1 MFSLNSSVRYYL
13 YHGRADMRNSF
24 DGFCGIVKSRLGKDP
39 LSGDVFIFINKRRNL
54 VKLLKW
60 EQGGFELYYKR
71 LETGTLE
78 LPEIEKD
85 ALYCQI
91 SWPVLVMMI
100 EGISIKK
107 IIQRKRYL
115 YENKYPQ
122 ITSKMLINKGF

>member
-13 YHGRADMRNSF
+13 YQGTTDMRNSF
-24 DGFCGIVKSRLGKDP
+24 DGLSGLVKSRLVKDP

-78 LPEIEKD
+78 LPEMEKD
-85 ALYCQI
+85 ARYCQI
-91 SWPVLVMMI
+91 NWSVLVMMI

-107 IIQRKRYL
+107 IHQRKRFFVK
-115 YENKYPQ
+115 EKYPQ
-122 ITSKMLINKGF
+122 YSS

>member
-13 YHGRADMRNSF
+13 YQGTTDMRNSF
-24 DGFCGIVKSRLGKDP
+24 DGLSGIVKSRLGKDP

-60 EQGGFELYYKR
+60 EQGVFELYYKR

-78 LPEIEKD
+78 LPQVKKG
-85 ALYCQI
+85 AQYCQI
-91 SWPVLVMMI
+91 NWSVLVMMI

-107 IIQRKRYL
+107 IVQRKRFFI
-115 YENKYPQ
+115 EEKYPQ
-122 ITSKMLINKGF
+122 YSS

>member
-13 YHGRADMRNSF
+13 YQGTTDMRNSF
-24 DGFCGIVKSRLGKDP
+24 DGLSGIVKSRLGKDP

-78 LPEIEKD
+78 LPQVKKG
-85 ALYCQI
+85 AQYCQI
-91 SWPVLVMMI
+91 NWSVLVMMI

-107 IIQRKRYL
+107 IVQRKIFYRRKISTIFFV
-115 YENKYPQ
+115 NVDK
-122 ITSKMLINKGF
+122 

>member
-13 YHGRADMRNSF
+13 YQGTTDMRNSF
-24 DGFCGIVKSRLGKDP
+24 DGLSGIVKSRLGKDP
-39 LSGDVFIFINKRRNL
+39 LSGDVFIFLNKRRNL
-54 VKLLKW
+54 IKLLKW

-78 LPEIEKD
+78 LPEIKKD

-91 SWPVLVMMI
+91 SWPVLVMMV

-107 IIQRKRYL
+107 IVQRKRFFVK
-115 YENKYPQ
+115 ENYP
-122 ITSKMLINKGF
+122 LISS

>member
-13 YHGRADMRNSF
+13 YQGTTDMRNSF
-24 DGFCGIVKSRLGKDP
+24 DGLSGIVKSRLGKDP

-78 LPEIEKD
+78 LPQVKKG
-85 ALYCQI
+85 AQYCQI
-91 SWPVLVMMI
+91 NWSVLVMMI

-107 IIQRKRYL
+107 IVQRKRFFI
-115 YENKYPQ
+115 EEKYPQ
-122 ITSKMLINKGF
+122 YSS